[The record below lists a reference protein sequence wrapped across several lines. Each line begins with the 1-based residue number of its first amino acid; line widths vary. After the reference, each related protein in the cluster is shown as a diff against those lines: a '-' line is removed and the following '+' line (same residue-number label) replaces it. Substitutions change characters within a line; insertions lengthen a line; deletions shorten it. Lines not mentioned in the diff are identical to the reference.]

1 MSDFEAKVATANAIS
16 FEAWKWKITE
26 QTGGMYR
33 IPFDVK
39 SEELPEAVKNA
50 PVGTR
55 FLVVL
60 VELNDDETAKQHP
73 RGITDPC
80 STPSDQGKGSDSPG
94 RKWSELSY
102 AERAG
107 IRCSDERF
115 HTFLSKDHQ
124 TVWLEAANK
133 YINETMG
140 KNKNTLVA
148 GETLRNLCGVGS
160 RKDILPETEA
170 AMIFDDIETQY
181 KLYLKYEEQS

>member
-1 MSDFEAKVATANAIS
+1 MTYESLKAKDVGYQIEMVKDSLKQVQSGAIKVT
-16 FEAWKWKITE
+16 FTIHPNDMPPELYTDAMGQRYMAVIVPI
-26 QTGGMYR
+26 G
-33 IPFDVK
+33 DN
-39 SEELPEAVKNA
+39 EEP
-50 PVGTR
+50 R
-55 FLVVL
+55 
-60 VELNDDETAKQHP
+60 D

-94 RKWSELSY
+94 RKWNELSY

-160 RKDILPETEA
+160 RKDILPATEA

-181 KLYLKYEEQS
+181 KMYLKYEEQL